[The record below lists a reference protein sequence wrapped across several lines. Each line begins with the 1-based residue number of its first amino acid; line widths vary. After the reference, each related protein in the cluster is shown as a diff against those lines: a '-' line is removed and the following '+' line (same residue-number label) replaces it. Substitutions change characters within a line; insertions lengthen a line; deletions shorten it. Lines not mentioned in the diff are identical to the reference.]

1 MKSMDKC
8 LFKGPSSPFKAP
20 PSHHIYTLVLKF
32 SYTLLQD
39 RKTNERVGGR
49 MPTPSWKGIVA
60 SRAGGPHNRATTQEE
75 GRSCRPA
82 VHSSI
87 CTLSNTLLTPC
98 A

>member
-8 LFKGPSSPFKAP
+8 LFKGPSRPFKAP

-32 SYTLLQD
+32 SYTLPQD

-60 SRAGGPHNRATTQEE
+60 SRAGGPHNRATTE
-75 GRSCRPA
+75 GRGGSQ
-82 VHSSI
+82 
-87 CTLSNTLLTPC
+87 LSPRSPLLHLYII
-98 A
+98 